1 MGAQGTATVDFGAFP
16 GATDTSFDVTGQAS
30 ITAASLVEAWV
41 VPIATSDHTAD
52 EHMLER
58 IKVRAGNIVPGV
70 GFTIY
75 AFIDYDPVHIAQG
88 DSKSNAVYAR
98 TNVDASDFSTRLYG
112 QFTIGWVWNTVEP
125 VVSAVSPSSGRSNQ
139 TQSVTLTGYAFT
151 GATTVTFGGV
161 AATGVTVVDDNTIT
175 CTTPTGTAG
184 FADVSVTT
192 AGGTGT
198 TVDAYFYLDST
209 SLMGWWK
216 ADLGVTVDGSNGV
229 SQLDDQSGNADA
241 NRNLAAATNR
251 PTYFTIDTSLNNK
264 PSWGTPGV
272 DADVALETGTWSAT
286 TTSVETVYHVF
297 YLPAA
302 LGQNLALRMGPA
314 GAYAGG
320 PSFVIDTALA
330 TYQSNDGANFINTSV
345 AVSTPYVLCSV
356 YNGAASA
363 ATYLSRWNTPAV
375 TGNAGATGSDYL
387 RTGTIVGGFPTQY
400 RESEII
406 VFSGAHNSAKR
417 QEIMEYLGAKYN
429 IAVAA

>member
-1 MGAQGTATVDFGAFP
+1 M
-16 GATDTSFDVTGQAS
+16 
-30 ITAASLVEAWV
+30 
-41 VPIATSDHTAD
+41 
-52 EHMLER
+52 
-58 IKVRAGNIVPGV
+58 
-70 GFTIY
+70 
-75 AFIDYDPVHIAQG
+75 
-88 DSKSNAVYAR
+88 
-98 TNVDASDFSTRLYG
+98 
-112 QFTIGWVWNTVEP
+112 
-125 VVSAVSPSSGRSNQ
+125 
-139 TQSVTLTGYAFT
+139 
-151 GATTVTFGGV
+151 
-161 AATGVTVVDDNTIT
+161 
-175 CTTPTGTAG
+175 
-184 FADVSVTT
+184 TT

-251 PTYFTIDTSLNNK
+251 PTYFTI
-264 PSWGTPGV
+264 
-272 DADVALETGTWSAT
+272 
-286 TTSVETVYHVF
+286 
-297 YLPAA
+297 
-302 LGQNLALRMGPA
+302 
-314 GAYAGG
+314 
-320 PSFVIDTALA
+320 
-330 TYQSNDGANFINTSV
+330 GANFINTSV